1 MSAQTPDE
9 QSPWSPF
16 AAYVYVN
23 ISVGTS
29 EIISNTSHS
38 LRVSKGMT
46 VSPSLLKAF
55 KDIIADAS
63 LDWYNGVH
71 MGRSALQLAVLVYS
85 VPAPGIRSL
94 RKSNHI
100 MRLLT
105 TNNNVYRHHTGQKTR
120 PLLEFLELCET
131 HSREKERNI
140 ILHHS
145 PCADWVSML
154 VQSQDATGICDGG
167 TV

>member
-1 MSAQTPDE
+1 MNNPHGATLQHMCMWIFLLGQWRSYQTHHIP
-9 QSPWSPF
+9 
-16 AAYVYVN
+16 
-23 ISVGTS
+23 S
-29 EIISNTSHS
+29 EEVEEWLYLHPYSR
-38 LRVSKGMT
+38 LSKT
-46 VSPSLLKAF
+46 SLLMP
-55 KDIIADAS
+55 S
-63 LDWYNGVH
+63 VDWYNEVH
-71 MGRSALQLAVLVYS
+71 MCRSALQLAVLVYS
-85 VPAPGIRSL
+85 VASPCIGSL

-105 TNNNVYRHHTGQKTR
+105 TNNNVYRHHIGQKSR

-145 PCADWVSML
+145 LCADSVSML
-154 VQSQDATGICDGG
+154 VRSQDATGIWDGG

>member
-9 QSPWSPF
+9 HSPWSHF
-16 AAYVYVN
+16 TAYVYVN
-23 ISVGTS
+23 ISVGTA

-38 LRVSKGMT
+38 LRVSKGAT

-55 KDIIADAS
+55 KDVIADAS
-63 LDWYNGVH
+63 VDWYNGVH

-105 TNNNVYRHHTGQKTR
+105 INNNVYRHHRGQRTR
-120 PLLEFLELCET
+120 SLLEFLELCET
-131 HSREKERNI
+131 HSREEKNI

-145 PCADWVSML
+145 LCAGSVSML
-154 VQSQDATGICDGG
+154 VQSQDATG
-167 TV
+167 V